1 MYTYSAVQWLLIFY
15 SYCFLGWCFETT
27 VVSAQQKHFVNRGFV
42 RGPMLPLYGTGAVLL
57 LFVALPLQKQPVV
70 LFFAG
75 MVAATTLEYCVG
87 WAMESIFKVKYW
99 DYSSHRFQ
107 YKGRICLQSSI
118 AWGVLT
124 LLLVHFIHPPIADV
138 LALLP
143 PLAGGVLATAISVV
157 FAADVGYAVRTALDL
172 ARVLEELTRLRAQME
187 ETRAQIAL
195 AAEETRE
202 KLSTVA
208 EETREKL
215 SSVAEETREK
225 LSSAADDTRE
235 KLSAAAQNTRER
247 LSEAAAGTRD
257 KLQGALDELQSAYEK
272 RMEGVRGAGRQL
284 LRGNPSAVSARFSD
298 ALRELKEHINYKK

>member
-1 MYTYSAVQWLLIFY
+1 MYEYSAVQWLLIFY

-75 MVAATTLEYCVG
+75 MVTATVLEYCVG
-87 WAMESIFKVKYW
+87 WAMEAIFKVKYW

-124 LLLVHFIHPPIADV
+124 LLLVHFIHPPIADM

-143 PLAGGVLATAISVV
+143 PLAGVVVATVISVV

-187 ETRAQIAL
+187 ETRVQIAL

-215 SSVAEETREK
+215 ST
-225 LSSAADDTRE
+225 AADDTRE

-257 KLQGALDELQSAYEK
+257 KLQGALDELQSAYDK
-272 RMEGVRGAGRQL
+272 SLAGVRGASRQL

-298 ALRELKEHINYKK
+298 ALRELKERTAHKK

>member
-27 VVSAQQKHFVNRGFV
+27 VVSAQQKRFVNRGFV

-75 MVAATTLEYCVG
+75 MVTATVLEYCVG
-87 WAMESIFKVKYW
+87 WAMEAIFKVKYW

-143 PLAGGVLATAISVV
+143 PLAGGVVATAISVV

-172 ARVLEELTRLRAQME
+172 ARVLEELTRLRAQ
-187 ETRAQIAL
+187 IAL
-195 AAEETRE
+195 A
-202 KLSTVA
+202 A

>member
-27 VVSAQQKHFVNRGFV
+27 VVSAQQKRFVNRGFV

-75 MVAATTLEYCVG
+75 MVTATVLEYCVG
-87 WAMESIFKVKYW
+87 WAMEAIFKVKYW

-143 PLAGGVLATAISVV
+143 PLAGGVLATAISVGV
-157 FAADVGYAVRTALDL
+157 AADVGYAVRTALDR
-172 ARVLEELTRLRAQME
+172 ARVLEELTRL
-187 ETRAQIAL
+187 RAQIAL

-202 KLSTVA
+202 KLST
-208 EETREKL
+208 
-215 SSVAEETREK
+215 VAEETREK

-257 KLQGALDELQSAYEK
+257 KLQSAYEK

>member
-27 VVSAQQKHFVNRGFV
+27 VVSAQQKRFVNRGFV

-75 MVAATTLEYCVG
+75 MVTATVLEYCVG
-87 WAMESIFKVKYW
+87 WAMEAIFKVKYW

-172 ARVLEELTRLRAQME
+172 ARVLEELTRLRAQ
-187 ETRAQIAL
+187 IAL
-195 AAEETRE
+195 A
-202 KLSTVA
+202 A